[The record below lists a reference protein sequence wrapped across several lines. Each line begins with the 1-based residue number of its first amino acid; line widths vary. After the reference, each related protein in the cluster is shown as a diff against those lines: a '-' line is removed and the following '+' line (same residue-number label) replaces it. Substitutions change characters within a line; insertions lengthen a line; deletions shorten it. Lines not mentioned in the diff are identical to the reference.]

1 MAFEQI
7 NKLPNTV
14 TNVDL
19 SPNEIKL
26 LKCLRGGTLSPAEAS
41 TESGLGEKET
51 MSAASWL
58 RNKGLIDISEESKI
72 YYFANEEGRKYAE
85 LGLPERRAVEWL
97 NQIGESI
104 IDELP
109 LDDNERKVV
118 IGWLKRKNF
127 AKLEKTEEGLKLTPT
142 GNLDQTPDEEL
153 LVKLSRKHLLEDDI
167 DKKGFSLL
175 KGRQLLSTK
184 EDVSRKFTLSEAGS
198 NFDIDNISED
208 LIGEITPE
216 MIKSGSWKDSKFQKY
231 SHETN
236 VEPSNISTIHPL
248 TRFTEEI
255 RSIFLQ
261 MGFTE
266 IDGDYVE
273 SAFWNMDVLFIP
285 QDHPAREL
293 QDTFYLSEP
302 ASFII
307 NDEELLS
314 KVKSIH
320 EDGGDTESVGW
331 GSKWSKETAQQALL
345 RTHTTVG
352 TIRYLSNNPKPPV
365 RVFSVG
371 RVFRREA
378 LDATHLPEF
387 TQVEGIIVEP
397 NANFGMLI
405 GVLKEFYHR
414 MGFDDVRV
422 RPAYFPYTEPS
433 LEIEVRFGDKWLE
446 LGGAG
451 IFRPEVTAPFG
462 IDSPVLAW
470 GLGLE
475 RLAMLR
481 LGIKDIRMLYQSDL
495 QWLKETV

>member
-1 MAFEQI
+1 MVI
-7 NKLPNTV
+7 
-14 TNVDL
+14 VDL
-19 SPNEIKL
+19 SNNELKL
-26 LKCLRGGTLSPAEAS
+26 LRALKKSSLSPGEAS
-41 TESGLGEKET
+41 LESGLGDKEV

-58 RNKGLIDISEESKI
+58 RSKGLVDIIEDSKTL
-72 YYFANEEGRKYAE
+72 FSTNDEGKKYAE
-85 LGLPERRAVEWL
+85 QGLPERRAVEWL
-97 NQIGESI
+97 NQSGESMI
-104 IDELP
+104 NELP
-109 LDDNERKVV
+109 LDDDEKKVV

-127 AKLEKTEEGLKLTPT
+127 AELEKTDDGLKLIPT
-142 GNLDQTPDEEL
+142 GNLDETPDEPL
-153 LVKLSRKHLLEDDI
+153 LVLLDRKPLSEEEM
-167 DKKGFSLL
+167 DKEGLSLL
-175 KGRQLLSTK
+175 KGRQLLK
-184 EDVSRKFTLSEAGS
+184 NQDEVSRVFSLTDGGKNVNLD
-198 NFDIDNISED
+198 DIGED
-208 LIGEITPE
+208 LVGEVTPE
-216 MIKSGSWKDSKFQKY
+216 MLQTGTWKEKQFQRY
-231 SHETN
+231 STDTN
-236 VEPSNISTIHPL
+236 VEPVDYATLHPL
-248 TRFTEEI
+248 TRFTKEI

-266 IDGDYVE
+266 IEGDYVE

-302 ASFII
+302 ASFMIS
-307 NDEELLS
+307 DKELLDVVS
-314 KVKSIH
+314 EIH
-320 EDGGDTESVGW
+320 ENGGDTGSAGW
-331 GSKWSKETAQQALL
+331 CSSWSRETAQQALL

-352 TIRYLSNNPKPPV
+352 TIRYLSDNPEPPV

-378 LDATHLPEF
+378 LDSTHLPEF

-405 GVLKEFYHR
+405 GVLKEFYRR

-433 LEIEVRFGDKWLE
+433 LEVEVRFGDRWLE

-462 IDSPVLAW
+462 IECPVLAW

>member
-1 MAFEQI
+1 MNQSGEAQI
-7 NKLPNTV
+7 N
-14 TNVDL
+14 
-19 SPNEIKL
+19 
-26 LKCLRGGTLSPAEAS
+26 
-41 TESGLGEKET
+41 
-51 MSAASWL
+51 
-58 RNKGLIDISEESKI
+58 
-72 YYFANEEGRKYAE
+72 
-85 LGLPERRAVEWL
+85 
-97 NQIGESI
+97 
-104 IDELP
+104 ELP
-109 LDDNERKVV
+109 LDDDEKKVV

-127 AKLEKTEEGLKLTPT
+127 AELEKTDDGLKLIPT
-142 GNLDQTPDEEL
+142 GNLDETPDEPL
-153 LVKLSRKHLLEDDI
+153 LVLLDRKPLTEEEM
-167 DKKGFSLL
+167 DKEGLSLL
-175 KGRQLLSTK
+175 KGRQLLK
-184 EDVSRKFTLSEAGS
+184 NHDEVSRTFSLTDEGKQFNLD
-198 NFDIDNISED
+198 DIGDD
-208 LIGEITPE
+208 LVGEVTPE
-216 MIKSGSWKDSKFQKY
+216 MLQAGTWKEKQFQRY
-231 SHETN
+231 STDTN
-236 VEPSNISTIHPL
+236 VEPIDYATLHPL

-266 IDGDYVE
+266 IEGDYVE

-302 ASFII
+302 ASFMI
-307 NDEELLS
+307 NDKELLDVVS
-314 KVKSIH
+314 NIH
-320 EDGGDTESVGW
+320 ENGGDTGSAGW
-331 GSKWSKETAQQALL
+331 GCTWSRETAQQALL

-352 TIRYLSNNPKPPV
+352 TIRYLSDNPDPPV

-378 LDATHLPEF
+378 LDSTHLPEF

-405 GVLKEFYHR
+405 GVLKEFYRR

-433 LEIEVRFGDKWLE
+433 LEVEVRFGDRWLE

-462 IDSPVLAW
+462 IECPVLAW

-475 RLAMLR
+475 RLAMLH

>member
-1 MAFEQI
+1 
-7 NKLPNTV
+7 
-14 TNVDL
+14 VDL
-19 SPNEIKL
+19 SPNEVKI
-26 LKCLRGGTLSPAEAS
+26 LKALQSGTLSPSEAS
-41 TESGLGEKET
+41 MASDLGEKET

-58 RNKGLIDISEESKI
+58 RSKGLVEISEKSAI
-72 YYFANEEGRKYAE
+72 LYSINNEGRKYAE
-85 LGLPERRAVEWL
+85 EGLPERRAAEWL
-97 NQIGESI
+97 NQFGDAPVE
-104 IDELP
+104 DLP
-109 LDDNERKVV
+109 LDEDEKKVV
-118 IGWLKRKNF
+118 VGWLKRKNF
-127 AKLEKTEEGLKLTPT
+127 VELEKTETGLKLIPT
-142 GNLDQTPDEEL
+142 GNLDETPDEPL
-153 LVKLSRKHLLEDDI
+153 LVLLNRNPIPEKEI
-167 DKKGFSLL
+167 GKEGFALL
-175 KGRQLLSTK
+175 KGRQLIETK
-184 EDVSRKFTLSEAGS
+184 EEVDRKFSLTAEGKK
-198 NFDIDNISED
+198 FDIKSLED
-208 LIGEITPE
+208 SLVGELTPE
-216 MIKSGSWKDSKFQKY
+216 IIQSGSWKDKDFQKY
-231 SHETN
+231 RLDTHA
-236 VEPSNISTIHPL
+236 EPIDHATLHPL

-266 IDGDYVE
+266 IEGDYVE
-273 SAFWNMDVLFIP
+273 SAFWNMDALFIP

-302 ASFII
+302 ASFVI
-307 NDEELLS
+307 NDDETLNR
-314 KVKSIH
+314 VKAIH
-320 EDGGDTESVGW
+320 EDGGETESTGW
-331 GSKWSKETAQQALL
+331 GSDWSREIAQQALL

-352 TIRYLSNNPKPPV
+352 TIRYLSENSEPPI

-397 NANFGMLI
+397 EANFGMLI
-405 GVLKEFYHR
+405 GVLKEFYRR
-414 MGFDDVRV
+414 MGFPDVRV

-433 LEIEVRFGDKWLE
+433 MEVEVKFGDSWLE
-446 LGGAG
+446 LGGSG

-462 IDSPVLAW
+462 IDCPVLAW

>member
-1 MAFEQI
+1 MVI
-7 NKLPNTV
+7 
-14 TNVDL
+14 VDL
-19 SPNEIKL
+19 SNNELKL
-26 LKCLRGGTLSPAEAS
+26 LRALKKSSLSPGEAS
-41 TESGLGEKET
+41 LESGLGDKEV

-58 RNKGLIDISEESKI
+58 RSKGLVDIIEDSKTL
-72 YYFANEEGRKYAE
+72 FSTNDEGKKYAE
-85 LGLPERRAVEWL
+85 QGLPERRAAEWL
-97 NQIGESI
+97 NQSGEAMI
-104 IDELP
+104 NELP
-109 LDDNERKVV
+109 LDDDEKKVV

-127 AKLEKTEEGLKLTPT
+127 AELEKTDDGLKLIPT
-142 GNLDQTPDEEL
+142 GNLDETPDEPL
-153 LVKLSRKHLLEDDI
+153 LVLLDRKPLSEEEM
-167 DKKGFSLL
+167 DKEGLSLL
-175 KGRQLLSTK
+175 KGRQLLK
-184 EDVSRKFTLSEAGS
+184 NQDEVSRVFSLTDDGKKVNLD
-198 NFDIDNISED
+198 DIGED
-208 LIGEITPE
+208 LVGEVTPE
-216 MIKSGSWKDSKFQKY
+216 MLQTGTWKEKQFQRY
-231 SHETN
+231 STDTN
-236 VEPSNISTIHPL
+236 VEPVDYATLHPL

-255 RSIFLQ
+255 GSIFLQ

-266 IDGDYVE
+266 IEGDYVE

-302 ASFII
+302 ASFMIS
-307 NDEELLS
+307 DKELLDVVS
-314 KVKSIH
+314 EIH
-320 EDGGDTESVGW
+320 ENGGDTGSAGW
-331 GSKWSKETAQQALL
+331 GSSWSRETAQQALL

-352 TIRYLSNNPKPPV
+352 TIRYLSDNPEPPV

-378 LDATHLPEF
+378 LDSTHLPEF

-405 GVLKEFYHR
+405 GVLKEFYRR

-433 LEIEVRFGDKWLE
+433 LEVEVRFGDRWLE

-462 IDSPVLAW
+462 IECPVLAW

>member
-26 LKCLRGGTLSPAEAS
+26 LKCLKNGTLSPFEAS
-41 TESGLGEKET
+41 TQSGLGEKEA

-58 RNKGLIDISEESKI
+58 RNKGLIDILEESKV

-85 LGLPERRAVEWL
+85 QGLPERRAVEWL
-97 NQIGESI
+97 NQIGEAV

-109 LDDNERKVV
+109 LDDNEKKVV

-127 AKLEKTEEGLKLTPT
+127 ANLEKTEEGLKLTPT
-142 GNLDQTPDEEL
+142 GNLDQTPDEDL
-153 LVKLSRKHLLEDDI
+153 LVKLSRKQLLEDEM
-167 DKKGFSLL
+167 DKQDLSLL

-184 EDVSRKFTLSEAGS
+184 EEISREFSLSEAGS
-198 NFDIDNISED
+198 NFDIDSISDD
-208 LIGEITPE
+208 LIGDITPE
-216 MIKSGSWKDSKFQKY
+216 MLQSGSWKDSKFQKY

-236 VEPSNISTIHPL
+236 VEPSNISTLHPL

-285 QDHPAREL
+285 QDHPARDL

-307 NDEELLS
+307 SDEELLS

-331 GSKWSKETAQQALL
+331 GSKWSRETAQQALL

-433 LEIEVRFGDKWLE
+433 LEVEVRFGDKWLE

>member
-1 MAFEQI
+1 M
-7 NKLPNTV
+7 V
-14 TNVDL
+14 TVDL
-19 SPNEIKL
+19 SNNELKL
-26 LKCLRGGTLSPAEAS
+26 LQALKKSNLSPGEAS
-41 TESGLGEKET
+41 LESGLGDKEV

-58 RNKGLIDISEESKI
+58 RSKGLVDIIEDSKTL
-72 YYFANEEGRKYAE
+72 FSTNDEGKKYAE
-85 LGLPERRAVEWL
+85 QGLPERRAAEWL
-97 NQIGESI
+97 NQSGEALI
-104 IDELP
+104 NELP
-109 LDDNERKVV
+109 LDEDEKKVV

-127 AKLEKTEEGLKLTPT
+127 AELEKTDDGLKLIPT
-142 GNLDQTPDEEL
+142 GNLDETPDEPL
-153 LVKLSRKHLLEDDI
+153 LVLLDRKSLAEEEM
-167 DKKGFSLL
+167 DKEGLSLL
-175 KGRQLLSTK
+175 KGRQLLK
-184 EDVSRKFTLSEAGS
+184 NQDEVSRTFSLTDEGKKFNLD
-198 NFDIDNISED
+198 DIGAD
-208 LIGEITPE
+208 LVGEVTPE
-216 MIKSGSWKDSKFQKY
+216 MLQAGTWKEKQFQRY
-231 SHETN
+231 STDTN
-236 VEPSNISTIHPL
+236 VEPIDYATLHPL

-266 IDGDYVE
+266 IEGDYVE

-302 ASFII
+302 ASFMIS
-307 NDEELLS
+307 DKELLDVVS
-314 KVKSIH
+314 EIH
-320 EDGGDTESVGW
+320 ENGGDTGSAGW
-331 GSKWSKETAQQALL
+331 GSSWSRETAQQALL

-352 TIRYLSNNPKPPV
+352 TIRYLSDNPDPPV

-378 LDATHLPEF
+378 LDSTHLPEF

-405 GVLKEFYHR
+405 GVLKEFYRR

-433 LEIEVRFGDKWLE
+433 LEVEVRFGDRWLE

-462 IDSPVLAW
+462 IECPVLAW

-481 LGIKDIRMLYQSDL
+481 LGIKDIRMLYQSDI
-495 QWLKETV
+495 QWLKETI

>member
-1 MAFEQI
+1 MVI
-7 NKLPNTV
+7 
-14 TNVDL
+14 VDL
-19 SPNEIKL
+19 SNNELKL
-26 LKCLRGGTLSPAEAS
+26 LRALKESSLSPGEAS
-41 TESGLGEKET
+41 LESGLGDKEV

-58 RNKGLIDISEESKI
+58 RSKGLVDIIEDSKTL
-72 YYFANEEGRKYAE
+72 FSTNDEGKKYAE
-85 LGLPERRAVEWL
+85 QGLPERRAAEWL
-97 NQIGESI
+97 NQSGEAMI
-104 IDELP
+104 NELP
-109 LDDNERKVV
+109 LDDDEKKVV

-127 AKLEKTEEGLKLTPT
+127 AELEKTADGLKLIPT
-142 GNLDQTPDEEL
+142 GNLDETPDEPL
-153 LVKLSRKHLLEDDI
+153 LVLLDRKPLSEEEM
-167 DKKGFSLL
+167 DKEGLSLL
-175 KGRQLLSTK
+175 KGRQLLK
-184 EDVSRKFTLSEAGS
+184 NQDEVSRVFSLTDEGKNVNLD
-198 NFDIDNISED
+198 DIGED
-208 LIGEITPE
+208 LVGEVTPE
-216 MIKSGSWKDSKFQKY
+216 MLQTGTWKEKQFQRY
-231 SHETN
+231 STDTN
-236 VEPSNISTIHPL
+236 VEPVDYATLHPL

-266 IDGDYVE
+266 IEGDYVE

-302 ASFII
+302 ASFMIS
-307 NDEELLS
+307 DKELLDVVS
-314 KVKSIH
+314 EIH
-320 EDGGDTESVGW
+320 ENGGDTGSAGW
-331 GSKWSKETAQQALL
+331 GSSWSRETAQQALL

-352 TIRYLSNNPKPPV
+352 TIRYLSDNPEPPV

-378 LDATHLPEF
+378 LDSTHLPEF

-405 GVLKEFYHR
+405 GVLKEFYRR

-433 LEIEVRFGDKWLE
+433 LEVEVRFGDRWLE

-462 IDSPVLAW
+462 IECPVLAW